1 MNDIHIL
8 VTMPQHAVF
17 RTFFD
22 ADAMAALE
30 HIGTVHW
37 NTLGRQITQD
47 ELGAAVRRMDIWRRR
62 TACVSLPTREA
73 PSSPM

>member
-37 NTLGRQITQD
+37 NTLHGHLRHR
-47 ELGAAVRRMDIWRRR
+47 LGNPG
-62 TACVSLPTREA
+62 L
-73 PSSPM
+73 

>member
-37 NTLGRQITQD
+37 NTLGRQYTQD
-47 ELGAAVRRMDIWRRR
+47 EL
-62 TACVSLPTREA
+62 SLIHI
-73 PSSPM
+73 

>member
-30 HIGTVHW
+30 HIEHRARVA
-37 NTLGRQITQD
+37 R
-47 ELGAAVRRMDIWRRR
+47 VDI
-62 TACVSLPTREA
+62 REA
-73 PSSPM
+73 ALQRRAAG

>member
-22 ADAMAALE
+22 ADTMAALE

-37 NTLGRQITQD
+37 L
-47 ELGAAVRRMDIWRRR
+47 
-62 TACVSLPTREA
+62 SLIHI
-73 PSSPM
+73 